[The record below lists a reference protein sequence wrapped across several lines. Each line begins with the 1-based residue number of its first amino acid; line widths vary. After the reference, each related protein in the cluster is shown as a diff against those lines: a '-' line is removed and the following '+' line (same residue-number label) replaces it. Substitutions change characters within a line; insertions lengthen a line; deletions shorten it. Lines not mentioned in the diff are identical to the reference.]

1 MIRAAKRR
9 NCFIAILL
17 ALLYS
22 CSSDPEIIEVNPEF
36 GKYIS
41 GYTSGVISVADP
53 VRIILADPYQGSLN
67 FSAPLPDD
75 VFSFNPDVAGKAVWI
90 NQQTIEFRPAQNL
103 NSGTVYQVDFELGDV
118 ISAESGFETFS
129 FSFQTIH
136 QNLTLFAL
144 GYSAIEQEDLTRIR
158 YSGTVH
164 TADKATIADLE
175 KIFVAKQLNE
185 EKSISWTS
193 SGPDQF
199 SFTINDVQ
207 RGESKGEI
215 LLTWNGK
222 PVGWEFSGEKRIE
235 IPALGEFSVINT
247 HITHQPEQVI
257 TLYFSDPIME
267 QDLLGLIFIEH
278 SPALTFSID
287 GNTIKIFPGQRIEGN
302 KLLTVS
308 SGIRNTAGH
317 NLPKPFSQTV
327 IFEQEKPEIRIN
339 DRKTIMPAGTQLVL
353 PFEAVSLKAVDV
365 YITKVF
371 SNNILQFFQ
380 QNELGD
386 NYQITYVGRHIY
398 RKHIDLRSQAGG
410 NLYQWNKFYVDL
422 AEVVKPDPGAIY
434 QVELRFKPEYAAYP
448 CDKLNSG
455 SLPNTDINKDQW
467 HTGDE
472 YFIDDYWND
481 YQYDWDH
488 MDNPCH
494 RAYYAPYRTRNAVTV
509 MATDM
514 GITAKMGGNHEML
527 VVVNNLQSTKPVQN
541 ARITVYDLQQQ
552 IIETGKT
559 NRDGFAVI
567 NLKRKPFVVMA
578 ESGNN
583 KSYLK
588 VEEYNALSLSKFEVG
603 GASVQDGVKGFIYA
617 ERGVWRPGDSIYLN
631 LVIHDELKLL
641 PENHPVKLEL
651 TNPRGQITEQII
663 RTSHFNGFYD
673 FRTATRESDPTG
685 SYLAN
690 FSIGNRRF
698 SKYLKI
704 ETVKPN
710 RLKIDFDFGKELI
723 SGTRVIRTQLGAR
736 WLHGAVASGLRADVS
751 LTISPSKTS
760 FEGWSGFQFDNEL
773 SYNGDS
779 EPVKIF
785 DGQLGVD
792 GNQQISADL
801 SDRMSNAPGIMK
813 LSFQTKVFEPG
824 GGFSEDFHSVKYSPY
839 ESYTGIRVPEGN
851 LWGNAL
857 ETDREH
863 QIELA
868 VVNASGK
875 TVNRKNILITLYKI
889 NERWWY
895 DSYEGNSFNFQQ
907 SSSYR
912 EVKRESITLK
922 DGKAAYN
929 LNIPQDEWGRYV
941 LVADDPVSGHSA
953 AQFIFFDWPYWM
965 RANRTDTEASTILG
979 FSSDKETYLPG
990 EKIKL
995 TFPSPDNGRALICI
1009 ENGTRILDKYWI
1021 ETTKGET
1028 KTEIEVTPEM
1038 APNVFAHISL
1048 IQPHS
1053 QTNNDRPIRLFGV
1066 IPLGVE
1072 NPGTKLNPVIVSPEV
1087 LRPESEVLFTVSEA
1101 NGKPMTYTL
1110 SIVDEGLLDLTR
1122 FKTPD
1127 PHQAIYAREALGV
1140 RTWDLYDQVIGAIGQ
1155 INGSMLQTGG
1165 DEDAIDPGKQKAM
1178 RFKPMVRH
1186 LGPFSLKAG
1195 EKANHKINIPN
1206 YIGSVRAMVVA
1217 GDQPAYGNAEKAIP
1231 VRTPLMVLGTLP
1243 RVLGPDE
1250 EVLLPVNVF
1259 AMEPQVKNVSVRV
1272 TTNNLLSMGGP
1283 SEQNIRF
1290 NSTGDSL
1297 LMFKLKV
1304 ARSTGMAKVK
1314 IEASSGGERSVHN
1327 IEIDVR
1333 SPNPVISVVKDTVI
1347 FEGTTWNTTTEFF
1360 GAAGSNKA
1368 MLELSTLPALNLE
1381 KRLNYLI
1388 NYPHGCLEQITSS
1401 AFAQIHLGQL
1411 VALNSEQQQSVSA
1424 HLNEVLRNYLKYQ
1437 LNSGGLSHWP
1447 GQFEVNEW
1455 SHSYAGH
1462 LMLLAEMN
1470 GYALPPGLK
1479 PQWLRYQQ
1487 NKARSWGAYHFDGKG
1502 HEERI
1507 QAYRLYTLAL
1517 ADAPDIG
1524 AMNLLKT
1531 RNNLNESA
1539 RWILAL
1545 AYAEAGQTEVT
1556 DNLILNLNTSVSDY
1570 TELNYTFGSSTRDE
1584 AFVLMTLLKLN
1595 RKTEA
1600 AKVAES
1606 IARKLG
1612 KENWYSTQTTA
1623 FAIAAVAAFTG
1634 KQSGNAGLKANVSID
1649 GAAQSIATGRQV
1661 VQIPVKSGKNQ
1672 TAITVKSETTLPVF
1686 ARVITSGRPIDDQTP
1701 AMAKNLKMD
1710 IRYFGKNG
1718 ELTNPSLLPFGS
1730 DFTIEIEITNPG
1742 VRGDYKE
1749 LALTHVL
1756 PSGWEIL
1763 NQRLSEESDDSE
1775 QSAAVYQDIRD
1786 DRVYTYFNLARNRSF
1801 IYRIK
1806 ANASYAGR
1814 FFMPAIH
1821 CGAMYDHDISAVTS
1835 GKWIEVK
1842 R

>member
-1 MIRAAKRR
+1 MISPAQFRSG
-9 NCFIAILL
+9 FFAIML
-17 ALLYS
+17 AFLYG

-41 GYTSGVISVADP
+41 GYTSGVISVTDP
-53 VRIILADPYQGSLN
+53 VRIILADPYQGPLN
-67 FSAPLPDD
+67 LSAPLPDD
-75 VFSFNPDVAGKAVWI
+75 VFSFDPQVAGEAIWI
-90 NQQTIEFRPAQNL
+90 NPQTIEFRPAETL
-103 NSGTVYQVDFELGDV
+103 NSGAIYQVDFQLNGIIPV
-118 ISAESGFETFS
+118 ESGFETFR
-129 FSFQTIH
+129 FSFQTIN
-136 QNLTLFAL
+136 QNLTLFTE
-144 GYSAIEQEDLTRIR
+144 GYRAIEPDKLTKIQ
-158 YSGTVH
+158 YLGTVR
-164 TADKATIADLE
+164 TADHATIADLE
-175 KIFVAKQLNE
+175 KIFSATQQNE
-185 EKSISWTS
+185 SKRMRWTAT
-193 SGPDQF
+193 GTNQF
-199 SFTINDVQ
+199 AFTIDDVQ
-207 RGESKGEI
+207 RGDAKGEI
-215 LLTWNGK
+215 LVSWNGK
-222 PVGWEFSGEKRIE
+222 PAGWEFSGEKRIE
-235 IPALGEFSVINT
+235 IPALGDFSVINT
-247 HITHQPEQVI
+247 QIAHQPEQVI
-257 TLYFSDPIME
+257 TLYFSDPIAE
-267 QDLLGLIFIEH
+267 QDLRGLIFIEQ
-278 SPALTFSID
+278 SPSLSFAID
-287 GNTIKIFPGQRIEGN
+287 GNTIKIFPNQRIDGN

-308 SGIRNTAGH
+308 TGVVNIAGH
-317 NLPKPFSQTV
+317 NLPEPYSQTIV
-327 IFEQEKPEIRIN
+327 FEQEKPEIRIN
-339 DRKTIMPAGTQLVL
+339 DRKNIMPAGTQLVL
-353 PFEAVSLKAVDV
+353 PFEAVSLNAVDV

-380 QNELGD
+380 QNDLGD

-422 AEVVKPDPGAIY
+422 AEVIKPDPGAIY
-434 QVELRFKPEYAAYP
+434 QVELRFKHEYAAYP
-448 CDKLNSG
+448 CEENNSG
-455 SLPNTDINKDQW
+455 GSLSIQKQEQW
-467 HTGDE
+467 HTDGE
-472 YFIDDYWND
+472 YFIDDYWSN
-481 YQYDWDH
+481 YQYDWDY
-488 MDNPCH
+488 MDDPCH
-494 RAYYAPYRTRNAVTV
+494 KAYYAPYRTRNAVTV

-514 GITAKMGGNHEML
+514 GITAKMGGNNEML
-527 VVVNNLQSTKPVQN
+527 VVVNNLQNTKPVQN

-552 IIETGKT
+552 VIETGKT

-578 ESGNN
+578 EAGNQ
-583 KSYLK
+583 KSFLK
-588 VEEYNALSLSKFEVG
+588 VEEYNALSLSKFEVA

-631 LVIHDELKLL
+631 LVIHDELNLL

-651 TNPRGQITEQII
+651 TNPRGQITEQIV
-663 RTSHFNGFYD
+663 RTTHLNGFYD
-673 FRTATRESDPTG
+673 FRTATREDDPTG

-710 RLKIDFDFGKELI
+710 RLKIDFDFDNELI
-723 SGTRVIRTQLGAR
+723 SRTRIISNKLGAR
-736 WLHGAVASGLRADVS
+736 WLHGAAASDLKADVS
-751 LTISPSKTS
+751 LSVSPSKTS
-760 FEGWSGFQFDNEL
+760 FDGWSAYQFDNEL
-773 SYNGDS
+773 FYSIDS

-785 DGQLGVD
+785 DGKLGPD
-792 GNQQISADL
+792 GNQQITADL
-801 SDRMSNAPGIMK
+801 SDRMVNAPGIMK

-824 GGFSEDFHSVKYSPY
+824 GNFSEDFHNVKYSPY

-863 QIELA
+863 QIDFA
-868 VVNASGK
+868 VVNTSGK
-875 TVNRKNILITLYKI
+875 TVNRKSILITLYKI
-889 NERWWY
+889 NQRWWY
-895 DSYEGNSFNFQQ
+895 DSYEGNTFNFQQ

-912 EVKRESITLK
+912 EVKRESIALK
-922 DGKAAYN
+922 DGQAAYK

-941 LVADDPVSGHSA
+941 IVAEDPVSGHSA
-953 AQFIFFDWPYWM
+953 AQFVFFDWPYWM
-965 RANRTDTEASTILG
+965 RSNRTDTEASTILG

-995 TFPSPDNGRALICI
+995 TFPSPDNGRALVCI
-1009 ENGTRILDKYWI
+1009 ENGTRILNKYWI

-1048 IQPHS
+1048 IQPHA
-1053 QTNNDRPIRLFGV
+1053 QTSNDRPIRLFGV
-1066 IPLGVE
+1066 IPLKVE
-1072 NPGTKLNPVIVSPEV
+1072 NPGTHLHPLIGTPEV
-1087 LRPESEVLFTVSEA
+1087 LRPESQAIFTVAEA
-1101 NGKPMTYTL
+1101 DGKPMTYTL
-1110 SIVDEGLLDLTR
+1110 SVVDEGLLDLTR

-1127 PHQAIYAREALGV
+1127 PHQAIYASEALGV
-1140 RTWDLYDQVIGAIGQ
+1140 RTWDLYDQVIGAISQ
-1155 INGSMLQTGG
+1155 MNESMLQTGG

-1186 LGPFSLKAG
+1186 LGPFTLKAG
-1195 EKANHKINIPN
+1195 EKASHKIDIPN

-1217 GDQPAYGNAEKAIP
+1217 GNQPAYGNAEKAIP

-1243 RVLGPDE
+1243 RVLGPGE
-1250 EVLLPVNVF
+1250 EVLLPVNIF
-1259 AMEPQVKNVSVRV
+1259 ALEPQVKNVSVRV
-1272 TTNNLLSMGGP
+1272 TTNNLLSPGGA
-1283 SEQNIRF
+1283 SEQSLRF

-1304 ARSTGMAKVK
+1304 ARSTGIAKVK
-1314 IEASSGGERSVHN
+1314 IEATSGSERSVHEME
-1327 IEIDVR
+1327 IEVR
-1333 SPNPVISVVKDTVI
+1333 SPNPVISLVNDTI
-1347 FEGTTWNTTTEFF
+1347 LYEGDTWNTSADFF
-1360 GAAGSNKA
+1360 GTSGSNKA

-1388 NYPHGCLEQITSS
+1388 DYPHGCLEQITSS

-1411 VALNSEQQQSVSA
+1411 VSLSSEQQQAISTHV
-1424 HLNEVLRNYLKYQ
+1424 NEVLRNYLKYQ
-1437 LNSGGLSHWP
+1437 LNSGGLAYWP
-1447 GQFEVNEW
+1447 RQYEVNEW

-1470 GYALPPGLK
+1470 GYALPSGLK
-1479 PQWLRYQQ
+1479 SKWIRYQQ
-1487 NKARSWGAYHFDGKG
+1487 NKARSWGAHHFDGKG
-1502 HEERI
+1502 YEERI
-1507 QAYRLYTLAL
+1507 QAYRLFTLAL

-1524 AMNLLKT
+1524 AMNLLKS

-1539 RWILAL
+1539 RWMLAL
-1545 AYAEAGQTEVT
+1545 AYVQAGQSEVAE
-1556 DNLILNLNTSVSDY
+1556 NLIQNLNTSLGDY
-1570 TELNYTFGSSTRDE
+1570 TELTYTFGSSTRDE
-1584 AFVLMTLLKLN
+1584 AFVLMTLLRLN

-1623 FAIAAVAAFTG
+1623 FAVAAVAEFTG
-1634 KQSGNAGLKANVSID
+1634 KQSGNSGLKANVIID
-1649 GAAQSIATGRQV
+1649 GAAQSVATARQV
-1661 VQIPVKSGKNQ
+1661 VQIPVKTSRNK
-1672 TAITVKSETTLPVF
+1672 ASIDVKSATSQPVF
-1686 ARVITSGRPIDDQTP
+1686 ARLITSGRPIEDQTP

-1710 IRYFGKNG
+1710 IRYLGNDG
-1718 ELTNPSLLPFGS
+1718 EITDPSMLAAGS

-1742 VRGDYKE
+1742 VRGDYE
-1749 LALTHVL
+1749 EMALTHVL

-1763 NQRLSEESDDSE
+1763 NQRISEEADGTSQSE
-1775 QSAAVYQDIRD
+1775 EVYQDIRD
-1786 DRVYTYFNLARNRSF
+1786 DRVHTYFRLARNRSY

-1821 CGAMYDHDISAVTS
+1821 CGAMYDHDITAVIP